1 MGGVYDDW
9 LWREWLRGIRGD
21 EGSSI
26 KFPIFL
32 LLLVIMFATDNSN
45 LTTAALFP
53 IATGTHAVAS
63 YSLDHR
69 VGTITQKD
77 NRSYS
82 RSFNREGPYP
92 TNLRICVSLDRDRGI
107 DLICSR
113 SWTEC

>member
-1 MGGVYDDW
+1 MGGVCGDW
-9 LWREWLRGIRGD
+9 LGREWIRGIRGD

-26 KFPIFL
+26 KFPIIL
-32 LLLVIMFATDNSN
+32 LLLFIMFATDNSN

-53 IATGTHAVAS
+53 IATGTHALAS

-77 NRSYS
+77 NRSYN

-92 TNLRICVSLDRDRGI
+92 TNSRVCVSFREEWRDRPDVI
-107 DLICSR
+107 
-113 SWTEC
+113 

>member
-1 MGGVYDDW
+1 MVGGVYDDW
-9 LWREWLRGIRGD
+9 LGREWIRGIRGD

-26 KFPIFL
+26 KFPIIL
-32 LLLVIMFATDNSN
+32 LLPFIMFATDNSN
-45 LTTAALFP
+45 LTTVALFP

-77 NRSYS
+77 NRSYN

-92 TNLRICVSLDRDRGI
+92 TNSCVGVSL
-107 DLICSR
+107 
-113 SWTEC
+113 